1 MKPFYILLLSLTL
14 YANHAI
20 AQIQL
25 HGVKEYGPEELSS
38 NLFNKIIQ
46 DSYGFIWIATDYGL
60 NKFDGFKFVQYLNNK
75 KDHASLL
82 SNNIKILML
91 DKRNNL
97 WVGCNNGLQL
107 YDPASDSFRT
117 VSFPDS
123 IAPYIAQIREIQNG
137 QIWVTTAGRGTFL
150 IDRTTLKAKEIK
162 LINQI
167 VGYWPGYLYEDR
179 HKMLWISTNK
189 KLIRIDP
196 SLKKSTSFPQFN
208 NNISGFVED
217 GEGRL
222 FMSTSND
229 VYYMSEGSQ
238 TLTPIEK
245 TEVGLSIR
253 GMVKSKRGIIYLAT
267 DGQGLKYI
275 DFKQNKILPVSI
287 GENSYD
293 LKKTKIQAIFE
304 DRDSNLWLGCFLK
317 GILVIPNESLKF
329 RFWPLSDNEYKMG
342 STPISI
348 CKDRDD
354 AIWCAIENEG
364 IIKLGNNGEPVSH
377 LKTFEDITKIY
388 EDSRGRLWIT
398 SYKRGLGL
406 LDKKSGKCK
415 FMNIPST
422 GYMKTMVEG
431 KDNHLYISTFGSGF
445 IRYDPSTGEWVK
457 YGMNQQQ
464 KSWLGN
470 DWINYILCDS
480 QGLIWFGHYKGV
492 SCFDPKNNRFI
503 DFNQLD
509 VLSKQ
514 ICISLMESKDGKI
527 WIGTYDGLFCLDKKT
542 QSLKTYTVENGLSS
556 NVICGL
562 AEDGKGNIW
571 CSTFRGIN
579 LLRRCS
585 KQIICFYQGNGLED
599 KIYNRGVYWQDPNG
613 LIFFGGNKGITS
625 FNPYQIAFNKR
636 YNYDVSITNLYFHGR
651 QVTASTQSGG
661 KNIVSSNV
669 LNSNTFHFSYEDNTF
684 TFEFSTMD
692 FKDPENI
699 YFQYRIKEL
708 NNTWNSTKSGV
719 NSVAYSHLDPGT
731 YTMEVRACKYG
742 ATSQIRRIAI
752 IISPPWYK
760 SKVAYFVYILLF
772 SIFAL
777 FSFYLIGK
785 KRREII
791 NEFRL
796 QSFIN
801 ISHEI
806 RSPLT
811 LIINPMKRL
820 LKEDLPPNTKKT
832 ILGIYRNSNR
842 ILGLVDQL
850 LDVRK
855 IDQGKMKLK
864 YAETDLVGF
873 INEIYN
879 IFEVQAQERGIS
891 LGFSH
896 QTDRLLAWIDQN
908 NFDKIVINILSN
920 AFKFTPDKG
929 EISISLT
936 TGDYKTWADTLCEYA
951 EITITDSGI
960 GVDEDKK
967 DKIFNRYYQGYDRNS
982 FGDIMGY
989 GIGLN
994 LAKTLV
1000 QLHHGSIRVENRKD
1014 KKGCSFSVRI
1024 PLGKDH
1030 LKKEDLIGTS
1040 SQIISHPIVY
1050 LNEKEGPSK
1059 SFKRKTRYK
1068 ILVIDDEE
1076 GIRSYLQNEF
1086 KDIYKVL
1093 TASDGA
1099 KGLQTALAQMPDLI
1113 ISDVLMPEMDGFTLV
1128 KKLRSNSNIR
1138 HIPIILLTSKADF
1151 GDRIEGLNEG
1161 ADAYLSKPF
1170 DLVELSLITKN
1181 LIDTR
1186 SFMKSKYSGMQDQ
1199 AEKVIPIEFK
1209 TSDEMFMEQIMAIIN
1224 KNISNPQLNVA
1235 MLMADSGLS
1244 RVHLH
1249 RKLKTTTGLS
1259 AGNFIRNIRLKQ
1271 AAILLKEKKT
1281 NISQIAYAVGFSN
1294 QTHFSTAFK
1303 SFYGVSPSEY
1313 IAQDYQSLEPG
1324 NPNKDPSSQDDND
1337 F

>member
-1 MKPFYILLLSLTL
+1 MKAFYILLVSLIL
-14 YANHAI
+14 YTSHSI

-25 HGVKEYGPEELSS
+25 HGVKEYGAEELSS
-38 NLFNKIIQ
+38 NLFNKIVQ
-46 DSYGFIWIATDYGL
+46 DSDGFIWIATDYGL

-91 DKRNNL
+91 DKKDNL
-97 WVGCNNGLQL
+97 WVGCNIGLQL
-107 YDPASDSFRT
+107 YDPASDSFKT
-117 VSFPDS
+117 IAFPDN
-123 IAPYIAQIREIQNG
+123 IAPYISQIIEIHNG

-150 IDRTTLKAKEIK
+150 IDKTTLRAKPIRV
-162 LINQI
+162 INQI
-167 VGYWPGYLYEDR
+167 AGYWTGYIYEDR
-179 HKMLWISTNK
+179 YKMLWISTNK
-189 KLIRIDP
+189 GLIRID
-196 SLKKSTSFPQFN
+196 STLKESTSFPQFN

-217 GEGRL
+217 DQGRL

-229 VYYMSEGSQ
+229 VYYMNNGSQ
-238 TLTPIEK
+238 TFTPIEK
-245 TEVGLSIR
+245 AEVGLSIR
-253 GMVKSKRGIIYLAT
+253 GLVKSKKGIIYLAT

-275 DFKQNKILPVSI
+275 DTKQNKILPVSI
-287 GENSYD
+287 GENPYD
-293 LKKTKIQAIFE
+293 LKKTKIQTIFE

-317 GILVIPNESLKF
+317 GILVIPNESSKF
-329 RFWPLSDNEYKMG
+329 RFWPLSGNEYQMG

-348 CKDRDD
+348 CKDRDGD
-354 AIWCAIENEG
+354 IWCAIENEG
-364 IIKLGNNGEPVSH
+364 IIKLNDKGESTRR
-377 LKTFEDITKIY
+377 LNTYEDITKIY
-388 EDSRGRLWIT
+388 EDSRGKLWVT
-398 SYKRGLGL
+398 SYKQGLGL
-406 LDKKSGKCK
+406 LDKKSEKCE
-415 FMNIPST
+415 FMKINST

-431 KDNHLYISTFGSGF
+431 RDNHLYISTFGSGF
-445 IRYDPSTGEWVK
+445 IRYDLNTGGWTK
-457 YGMNQQQ
+457 YGMNQQH
-464 KSWLGN
+464 KPWLGN
-470 DWINYILCDS
+470 DWINCLLCDS

-492 SCFDPKNNRFI
+492 SCFDPANNRFI
-503 DFNQLD
+503 DIKQED
-509 VLSKQ
+509 ALSKQ
-514 ICISLMESKDGKI
+514 ICISLMQSRDGKI
-527 WIGTYDGLFCLDKKT
+527 WIGTYDGLFCLDKNTKT
-542 QSLKTYTVENGLSS
+542 LKTYTVEDGLSS

-562 AEDGKGNIW
+562 AEDKKGNIW

-579 LLRRCS
+579 LLRRPS
-585 KQIICFYQGNGLED
+585 NQIICFYQGNGLVD
-599 KIYNRGVYWQDPNG
+599 KIYNRGAYWQDSSG

-625 FNPYQIAFNKR
+625 FEPTQITFNKR
-636 YNYDVSITNLYFHGR
+636 YNYDVLITSLYFHGQ
-651 QVTASTQSGG
+651 QVTANTQSGG
-661 KNIVSSNV
+661 KNIASSNV
-669 LNSNTFHFSYEDNTF
+669 LNSNVFQFSYEDNTF
-684 TFEFSTMD
+684 TFDFSTMD

-699 YFQYRIKEL
+699 YFQYRIIEL
-708 NNTWNSTKSGV
+708 NNNIWNSTRSGV
-719 NSVAYSHLDPGT
+719 NSLTYSHLDPGK

-742 ATSQIRRIAI
+742 ATSQIKRITI

-760 SKVAYFVYILLF
+760 SKIAYFAYAILF

-777 FSFYLIGK
+777 FSFYLIRK

-811 LIINPMKRL
+811 LIINPMKKL
-820 LKEDLPPNTKKT
+820 LKEDLPPSTQKT

-842 ILGLVDQL
+842 MLGLVDQL

-864 YAETDLVGF
+864 YTETDLVSF
-873 INEIYN
+873 INEIYK
-879 IFEVQAQERGIS
+879 IFEAQAQERGIS

-896 QTDRLLAWIDQN
+896 PTDQLLAWIDQN
-908 NFDKIVINILSN
+908 NFDKIIINILSN

-929 EISISLT
+929 EILISLT
-936 TGDYKTWADTLCEYA
+936 TGDHKTWADTLSEYA

-960 GVDEDKK
+960 GIDEDKI
-967 DKIFNRYYQGYDRNS
+967 DKIFNRYYQGYDNNS
-982 FGDIMGY
+982 FGEIMGY

-1000 QLHHGSIRVENRKD
+1000 LLHHGSIRVENRKD
-1014 KKGCSFSVRI
+1014 RKGCRFSVRI

-1030 LKKEDLIGTS
+1030 LKKEDLIETS

-1050 LNEKEGPSK
+1050 LNEKEESAT

-1086 KDIYKVL
+1086 KDIYKVV

-1099 KGLQTALAQMPDLI
+1099 QGLQTALAQMPDLI
-1113 ISDVLMPEMDGFTLV
+1113 ISDVLMPQMDGFTLV
-1128 KKLRSNSNIR
+1128 KKLRGNSNTR

-1151 GDRIEGLNEG
+1151 EDRMEGLNEG
-1161 ADAYLSKPF
+1161 ADAYLAKPF
-1170 DLVELSLITKN
+1170 DLVELSLISKN
-1181 LIDTR
+1181 LINTR

-1199 AEKVIPIEFK
+1199 SEKVIPIEFK
-1209 TSDEMFMEQIMAIIN
+1209 SSDEMFMEQIMAIIN

-1235 MLMADSGLS
+1235 MLMTDLGLS

-1249 RKLKTTTGLS
+1249 RKLKTATGLS

-1294 QTHFSTAFK
+1294 QTHFSTVFK
-1303 SFYGVSPSEY
+1303 NFYGVSPSEY
-1313 IAQDYQSLEPG
+1313 IAQEDQSFELG
-1324 NPNKDPSSQDDND
+1324 DDDQDKP
-1337 F
+1337 